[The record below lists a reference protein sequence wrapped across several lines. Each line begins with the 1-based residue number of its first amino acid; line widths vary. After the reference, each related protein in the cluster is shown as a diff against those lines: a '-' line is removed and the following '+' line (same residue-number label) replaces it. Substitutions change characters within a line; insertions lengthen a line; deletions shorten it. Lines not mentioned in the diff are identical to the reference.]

1 MGIRRPKKSQRT
13 LACLVAA
20 AGSVAGLTLAHPA
33 RADEPRKV
41 SEPKVLREPSEIV
54 QVVDAFDDDD
64 MFDLHLSL
72 GYQHTWKSANIL
84 RETSVL
90 QAGLG
95 TGGYTVS
102 NMNVASYEESTAR
115 LNTRADIGVYKDIA
129 IVVRMPVILSNN
141 RKLDDLEGSADQQSL
156 ALAGGPGEQLFSL
169 PFESP
174 TRSGIEYLA
183 IGMDF
188 GIMNQARNKTKPT
201 WIIGGEVRL
210 NVSEPM
216 HACNKKP
223 TPLNLDPDVKQV
235 TCAHPNDIDRDGNA
249 PETDDLADGG
259 FHDPVSGV
267 QLDEGP
273 GGTREAGVS
282 RGMTALN
289 FHTYLSRRV
298 KYIEP
303 YGGFDVLFE
312 FPNDSSDYKAVD
324 LKGSLVNHPPLRG
337 SMIVGIAVIPWEIR
351 DAFQRVTIDG
361 RFTGSYVSEGRDY
374 TELFDALGTSDAP
387 SMRYPQFAEYQE
399 NTDPSTAGAAPSVVD
414 PGSQKVYFTG
424 LTDVQQHGVYQFSV
438 NATYQAGE
446 YVKFNLGGGWTLV
459 QGHFITFDQ
468 ACNPDFDNDEGA
480 SGPCRTGSP
489 ADPTTGDDSTFSATG
504 IPNPNYRRPIND
516 PGHRFKVDDATAL
529 DLWISAT
536 VMF

>member
-1 MGIRRPKKSQRT
+1 MGKASAEKGQRT

-20 AGSVAGLTLAHPA
+20 AGSVAVLTVAGHA
-33 RADEPRKV
+33 SADEPRKV
-41 SEPKVLREPSEIV
+41 TEPRVLREPSEIV

-72 GYQHTWKSANIL
+72 GYQHTWKNAKIL
-84 RETSVL
+84 RETNVL
-90 QAGLG
+90 QQGLG

-115 LNTRADIGVYKDIA
+115 LNTRADIGVYKDVA
-129 IVVRMPVILSNN
+129 IVVRMPVILSND
-141 RKLDDLEGSADQQSL
+141 RKLSELDGSGSQQTTV
-156 ALAGGPGEQLFSL
+156 LAGAPGEQLFRL

-183 IGMDF
+183 LGMDF

-201 WIIGGEVRL
+201 WVIGGEVRI
-210 NVSEPM
+210 NVAEPM

-235 TCAHPNDIDRDGNA
+235 SCAHPNDIDRDGQA
-249 PETDDLADGG
+249 PETASLTDGG
-259 FHDPVSGV
+259 YKDPVSGV
-267 QLDEGP
+267 QLDEGQ
-273 GGTREAGVS
+273 GGNRDAGVS
-282 RGMTALN
+282 RGTTGLN

-312 FPNDSSDYKAVD
+312 FPTDTSDYKAVD

-374 TELFDALGTSDAP
+374 SELYDALGSSDAP
-387 SMRYPQFAEYQE
+387 SMRYPQFADYQA
-399 NTDPSTAGAAPSVVD
+399 NPDPDTVGTAPSVVN

-424 LTDVQQHGVYQFSV
+424 LTDVQQHGVYNFSV

-446 YVKFNLGGGWTLV
+446 YVKFNVGAAYTIA
-459 QGHFITFDQ
+459 QGHFVTFDQ
-468 ACNPDFDNDEGA
+468 ACNPDFNNDPGA

-489 ADPTTGDDSTFSATG
+489 EDPSTGTGSTFAATG
-504 IPNPNYRRPIND
+504 IPNPNYRRVISD
-516 PGHRFKVDDATAL
+516 PGHRFKVDDANAL